1 MWTKAIRVSFFLKK
15 KEKSRDGATK
25 RGPMKQRSDTVMKY
39 VGSQP
44 ILICQGIKC
53 DTVEVALKSLDLAE
67 LHMHGCASQTQAYMD
82 ETIWV

>member
-1 MWTKAIRVSFFLKK
+1 
-15 KEKSRDGATK
+15 
-25 RGPMKQRSDTVMKY
+25 MKY

-82 ETIWV
+82 ETI